1 MLGPVSSTM
10 ATDQGLLPPD
20 TADRLVSL
28 CRTAVGDSLRSV
40 TYFTRDDYDQLYLR
54 EDLDRDADLSTFV
67 GYEWRDFKTT
77 RDAYHDSELG
87 DYLFTLR
94 SFDNGYLLRVT
105 TQHDGVFVTADDIG
119 DSGLGEVGAAL
130 MEILQER

>member
-1 MLGPVSSTM
+1 M
-10 ATDQGLLPPD
+10 ASESRLLPED
-20 TADRLVSL
+20 TIERIVRL
-28 CRTAVGDSLRSV
+28 CRTTVGDSLRSV

-54 EDLDRDADLSTFV
+54 SDLERDADLSTFV

-87 DYLFTLR
+87 EYVYTIR
-94 SFDNGYLLRVT
+94 AFDNGYLLRVT

-119 DSGLGEVGAAL
+119 DSGFEEVAAALTETLGE
-130 MEILQER
+130 R